1 MSVACG
7 IVGLPNVGKSTI
19 FNAITAAGA
28 ESANYPFC
36 TIEPNVGV
44 VDVPDENLEI
54 IHRFIETDRIV
65 PASVKIV
72 DIAGLVKGASKG
84 EGLGNKFLGNVK
96 ECDAI
101 LHVVRCFTK
110 GDVIHV
116 SGSVDPARDIEVIE
130 LELAL
135 ADLDTVE
142 RALERVSKKA
152 RGGDKESIVQRDAFE
167 KARAVLEAGTQLR
180 LADWTKVEREA
191 LQSLFPITLKPVL
204 FIANVAD
211 DDLEGASEGAQ
222 IVRRHAEKGGAE
234 MVALCGDIEG
244 ELMTMEPADRASF
257 LADLGLAEPGLHR
270 LIRKASD
277 LLGLQTFFTAGKI
290 EIRAWT
296 IQKGDTGP
304 VAAGV
309 IHSDFEKGY
318 VRAEVYSVE
327 DLVAYKSEAA
337 IKAAGKLRSEGR
349 DYVMREGDVAHFLI
363 GK

>member
-44 VDVPDENLEI
+44 VDVPDERLET
-54 IHRFIETDRIV
+54 IHRYIETDRIV
-65 PASVKIV
+65 PAALKIV
-72 DIAGLVKGASKG
+72 DIAGLVAGASRG

-101 LHVVRCFTK
+101 LHVVRCFSK

-116 SGSVDPARDIEVIE
+116 SGSVDPKRDIEVIE
-130 LELAL
+130 LELVL
-135 ADLDTVE
+135 ADLETVT

-152 RGGDKESIVQRDAFE
+152 RAGDKESIAQKAAFE
-167 KARAVLEAGTQLR
+167 RAKEALDAGRALRSLAWSKPELEALR
-180 LADWTKVEREA
+180 P
-191 LQSLFPITLKPVL
+191 LFLITLKPVL
-204 FIANVAD
+204 YVANVGD
-211 DDLEGASEGAQ
+211 DDLEGRSPLAEV
-222 IVRRHAEKGGAE
+222 VRAHAATTGAE

-244 ELMTMEPADRASF
+244 ELMTMAPEDRAAF
-257 LADLGLAEPGLHR
+257 LADLGLAEPGLNR
-270 LIRKASD
+270 LIRKAYD

-296 IQKGDTGP
+296 IHKGDTGP

-309 IHSDFEKGY
+309 IHTDFEKGY
-318 VRAEVYSVE
+318 IRAEVYSVD
-327 DLVAYKSEAA
+327 DLVAHGSEAA
-337 IKAAGKLRSEGR
+337 IKAAGKLRVEGR
-349 DYVMREGDVAHFLI
+349 DYAMREGDVAHFLI

>member
-44 VDVPDENLEI
+44 VDVPDERLEV
-54 IHRFIETDRIV
+54 IHKFITTDRIV
-65 PASVKIV
+65 PASLKIV
-72 DIAGLVKGASKG
+72 DIAGLVQGASKG

-101 LHVVRCFTK
+101 LHVVRCFAK

-116 SGSVDPARDIEVIE
+116 HGGVDPKRDIEVIE

-135 ADLDTVE
+135 ADLETVT
-142 RALERVSKKA
+142 RNIERVAKKA
-152 RGGDKESIVQRDAFE
+152 RAAEKEAVAQKIVLE
-167 KARAVLEAGTQLR
+167 KAQALLEQGKALRSVTWSKNELEALTP
-180 LADWTKVEREA
+180 
-191 LQSLFPITLKPVL
+191 LFLITIKPVL
-204 FIANVAD
+204 YVANVGD
-211 DDLEGASEGAQ
+211 DDLEGQGPLAQ
-222 IVRRHAEKGGAE
+222 IVRAYAQETGAQF
-234 MVALCGDIEG
+234 VALCGDIEG
-244 ELMTMEPADRASF
+244 ELMKLAPDERKSF
-257 LADLGLAEPGLHR
+257 LADFGLKEPGLNK
-270 LIRKASD
+270 LIREAYK
-277 LLGLQTFFTAGKI
+277 LLGLQTYFTAGKI

-296 IQKGDTGP
+296 IHKGDTGP

-309 IHSDFEKGY
+309 IHTDFEKGY

-327 DLVAYKSEAA
+327 DLVQYKSEAA
-337 IKAAGKLRSEGR
+337 IKAAGKLRVEGR
-349 DYVMREGDVAHFLI
+349 EYAMREGDIAHFLI
-363 GK
+363 SK

>member
-1 MSVACG
+1 MGLACG

-36 TIEPNVGV
+36 TIEPNIGV
-44 VDVPDENLEI
+44 VDVPDARLEQ
-54 IHRFIETDRIV
+54 IHKFITTDRLV
-65 PASVKIV
+65 PTSLKIV

-96 ECDAI
+96 ECDVL
-101 LHVVRCFTK
+101 LHVVRCFAK
-110 GDVIHV
+110 SDVIHV

-135 ADLDTVE
+135 ADLDTIT
-142 RALERVSKKA
+142 RAHDRVSKKA
-152 RGGDKESIVQRDAFE
+152 RGGDKESILQRDAFE
-167 KARAVLEAGTQLR
+167 KARLLLDAGKQLR
-180 LADWTKVEREA
+180 LSEWTKLEREA
-191 LQSLFPITLKPVL
+191 LKPLFLITMKPVL
-204 FIANVAD
+204 FIANVSD
-211 DDLEGASEGAQ
+211 DDLEGRGAGVD
-222 IVRRHAEKGGAE
+222 IVRRHAAQSGSE

-244 ELMTMEPADRASF
+244 ELMAMEPGDRASF
-257 LADLGLAEPGLHR
+257 LTDLGLKEPGLNR
-270 LIRKASD
+270 LIRTAYD

-296 IQKGDTGP
+296 IHKGDCGP

-318 VRAEVYSVE
+318 VRAEVFSIE
-327 DLVAYKSEAA
+327 DLLAYGSEAA

-349 DYVMREGDVAHFLI
+349 DYVMREGDIAHFLI
-363 GK
+363 AK

>member
-1 MSVACG
+1 MGLACG

-44 VDVPDENLEI
+44 VDVPDERLARI
-54 IHRFIETDRIV
+54 QQYIVTDRLV
-65 PASVKIV
+65 PASLKIV
-72 DIAGLVKGASKG
+72 DIAGLVAGASKG

-96 ECDAI
+96 ECDTI
-101 LHVVRCFTK
+101 LHVVRCFQK
-110 GDVIHV
+110 SDIIHV
-116 SGSVDPARDIEVIE
+116 SGSVDPMRDIEVIE

-135 ADLDTVE
+135 ADLDTVT

-152 RGGDKESIVQRDAFE
+152 RSGDKESVFQRDVFD
-167 KARAVLEAGTQLR
+167 KARVVLEAGTQLR
-180 LADWTKVEREA
+180 MAEWTKAEREA
-191 LQSLFPITLKPVL
+191 LKPLFLITSKPVL
-204 FIANVAD
+204 FVANVGD
-211 DDLEGASEGAQ
+211 DDLQGQGPLVE
-222 IVRRHAEKGGAE
+222 IVRKHAHASGSEI
-234 MVALCGDIEG
+234 VALCGDIEG
-244 ELMTMEPADRASF
+244 ELMQMEPADRATF

-270 LIRKASD
+270 LIRKAYD

-296 IQKGDTGP
+296 IHKGDTGP

-318 VRAEVYSVE
+318 VRAEVYSID
-327 DLVAYKSEAA
+327 DLMALKSEAA

-349 DYVMREGDVAHFLI
+349 DYVMREGDIAHFLI
-363 GK
+363 SK